1 MPTKPLETILY
12 RELSQVAA
20 KDIIEIASPL
30 LQELVN
36 YSTRAFARCVTSTS
50 GKENED
56 LAVLSLYLHIIEMTD
71 GIEVLV
77 ARSCPVPAI
86 PLVRSSFE
94 ALLSIE
100 YILEADYVRRSLS
113 WLADY
118 FRKRL
123 ASYKSLD
130 PSTTGGKPFKKT
142 LSKDKVARNV
152 TLPDSTEV
160 QKAIANLQ
168 HLMARPQFQPIE
180 AEFNKCKSKDKKR
193 PNWHRL
199 FGGPSNLQQLAE
211 RLERHAQYEVLYRKW
226 STISHAHDFSQLI
239 TRTTEGEAAIK
250 GLRDPSQIKDVT
262 IFAAS
267 FILNA
272 TRLVLG
278 EFRPGEDISR
288 WYKREV
294 RERFLLI
301 TKRLSNGTKQPPAD
315 HTTHSG
321 RRPR

>member
-36 YSTRAFARCVTSTS
+36 YSTNAFARCATSTS

-56 LAVLSLYLHIIEMTD
+56 LAVLSLYMHIIEMTD
-71 GIEVLV
+71 GVEVLV
-77 ARSCPVPAI
+77 SRSCPVPAI

-118 FRKRL
+118 CRKRL
-123 ASYKSLD
+123 AFYESLD
-130 PSTTGGKPFKKT
+130 PSTARGKSFQKA
-142 LSKDKVARNV
+142 LSADKVVWNV
-152 TLPDSTEV
+152 TLPDLTEV

-168 HLMARPQFQPIE
+168 SLLARSQFHPIE
-180 AEFNKCKSKDKKR
+180 VESKKCKKKDKRR
-193 PNWHRL
+193 PNWYRL
-199 FGGPSNLQQLAE
+199 FNGPRSLQQLAQHLK
-211 RLERHAQYEVLYRKW
+211 RDAQYEVLYRRW
-226 STISHAHDFSQLI
+226 STVSHAHDFSRFI
-239 TRTTEGEAAIK
+239 TKTTEGDPAIR

-278 EFRPGEDISR
+278 KFRPGEDTAK

-294 RERFLLI
+294 RKRFLLM
-301 TKRLSNGTKQPPAD
+301 TK
-315 HTTHSG
+315 
-321 RRPR
+321 